1 MNKPNTSAFFKSIR
15 MNAGKHSPEI
25 LMGLGI
31 AGVITTTVLAVKAT
45 PKAAEICKG
54 LKENSEEEPTKIDYI
69 KATWKLYIPTAV
81 SCAFTIACLVG
92 VNSVNVKRNAAL
104 ATAYQLSTTALSEY
118 KDKVIETIGEKKE
131 REVRDKVAKDK
142 VNKNQASKATVVVTG
157 KGDSLCFDV
166 ISGRYFKSDIEKI
179 RKIENDLNRQML
191 TEMYISLNEFYDELG
206 LDHISIGDEL
216 GWNVDNGL
224 IELNFS
230 SQISDDG
237 QPCIVVDYKIGPTY
251 NYSTLA

>member
-1 MNKPNTSAFFKSIR
+1 M
-15 MNAGKHSPEI
+15 
-25 LMGLGI
+25 
-31 AGVITTTVLAVKAT
+31 
-45 PKAAEICKG
+45 
-54 LKENSEEEPTKIDYI
+54 
-69 KATWKLYIPTAV
+69 
-81 SCAFTIACLVG
+81 
-92 VNSVNVKRNAAL
+92 
-104 ATAYQLSTTALSEY
+104 SEY
-118 KDKVIETIGEKKE
+118 KEKVTETIGEKKE
-131 REVRDKVAKDK
+131 REIRDKVAKDK
-142 VNKNQASKATVVVTG
+142 VDENQASKATVVVTG